1 MLVISGF
8 ISIIK
13 NNDQS
18 LLQHSRAFAIIS
30 HSTQILKIETDFNSI
45 QSFKNMPHCTFRRVL
60 RCQKTNNDISAI
72 M

>member
-18 LLQHSRAFAIIS
+18 LLKHSRAFAIIS

-45 QSFKNMPHCTFRRVL
+45 
-60 RCQKTNNDISAI
+60 
-72 M
+72 